1 MSKKRTLDKA
11 IRMCDLKRTLQ
22 YVSTNGSSLKAVF
35 IDSGNSKPYSIEYH
49 GIGKNAR
56 ALLNDSSIVKYGPNV
71 ENTLKSLSK
80 ANDSRIYG
88 SNKMCD
94 ENSKLVNG
102 MLSQLREMLKR
113 YKSDNNR
120 KKLVFQYIENMNNA
134 RVSGRVSEEEY
145 QYFVKNAKEM
155 I

>member
-1 MSKKRTLDKA
+1 MRSKRVLDKA
-11 IRMCDLKRTLQ
+11 I
-22 YVSTNGSSLKAVF
+22 
-35 IDSGNSKPYSIEYH
+35 
-49 GIGKNAR
+49 
-56 ALLNDSSIVKYGPNV
+56 
-71 ENTLKSLSK
+71 
-80 ANDSRIYG
+80 
-88 SNKMCD
+88 KMCD